1 VPAPLKTRFRVRGA
15 LVLALAVTL
24 GAVPAARAALD
35 GVDGTGFVLGAWPAH
50 QYLPGKAANVR
61 SPAPPGDAPSRVS
74 MRFTVTHGQEP
85 IFRGTRSEVA
95 TPNLWRE
102 GGVVWADWWVR
113 VGQNWPAADAWQI
126 VTQWHMDGPPSQ
138 PVLIF
143 DARDNRLQFATS
155 RGGGWT
161 RRWRAP
167 LERGRWYHFTLG
179 ARFSSDPARGW
190 VTLSVDGRQVV
201 PKTATALLEPGR
213 SVYLKQGYYR
223 DPAIVP
229 AGSVFIS
236 GTRLSSAPP
245 RRA

>member
-1 VPAPLKTRFRVRGA
+1 VPAPLTRLGRRAALVATLLGA
-15 LVLALAVTL
+15 LA
-24 GAVPAARAALD
+24 AVPAAQASLD
-35 GVDGTGFVLGAWPAH
+35 GVDGTGFVLGAWPGH
-50 QYLPGKAANVR
+50 QYLPGRAANVR
-61 SPAPPGDAPSRVS
+61 SPAPPPGAPSRVA

-85 IFRGTRSEVA
+85 IYRGTRSEVA

-102 GGVVWADWWVR
+102 GGVVWADWWMR
-113 VGQNWPAADAWQI
+113 VGASWPAADAWQI
-126 VTQWHMDGPPSQ
+126 ITQWHLDGPPSQ

-155 RGGGWT
+155 AGSDWT

-167 LERGRWYHFTLG
+167 LVRGRWYHFVLG
-179 ARFSSDPARGW
+179 ARFSTEPAHGW

-201 PKTATALLEPGR
+201 PRTATALLQPGR
-213 SVYLKQGYYR
+213 AVYLKQGYYR

-236 GTRLSSAPP
+236 GTRLSATPP
-245 RRA
+245 R